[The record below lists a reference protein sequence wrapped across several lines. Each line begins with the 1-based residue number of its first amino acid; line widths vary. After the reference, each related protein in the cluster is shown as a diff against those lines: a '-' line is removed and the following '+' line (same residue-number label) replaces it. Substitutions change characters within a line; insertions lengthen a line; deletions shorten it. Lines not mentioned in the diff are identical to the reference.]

1 MPARTRKDQK
11 MNMGVKKRHR
21 TPPYESEKVA
31 KKSEKV
37 VKKSDTKPYATIL
50 SIFIEVLALFLPHA
64 CARIPQWLKFG
75 FGFWTPAKNLFKYV
89 QLRQQKNTGQRA
101 HQRYDA
107 SFVH

>member
-11 MNMGVKKRHR
+11 MNLRVKKRHR

-64 CARIPQWLKFG
+64 CTRASHGGL
-75 FGFWTPAKNLFKYV
+75 NLG
-89 QLRQQKNTGQRA
+89 LDSGRRPNTC
-101 HQRYDA
+101 
-107 SFVH
+107 